1 MMFLWD
7 KSYKLKNFWYYIL
20 GSFILI
26 LFSTIGQLPMIPFL
40 PSELPSPDA
49 DPMDIFKTIPSNLR
63 LFLLL
68 LSFAFV
74 LPGIWLVVK
83 KLHDL
88 PIMSILSSRKKI
100 DLERVLYSF
109 MLWGT
114 VVSAFVFLEYS
125 LNPENYVFNFK
136 VKEFLI
142 LAVIAILFIPIQT
155 SVEEIVFRGY
165 LMQGFGHWL
174 NSRFMAL
181 FLTSTVFGSLHLAN
195 PEITALGYEF
205 VILYITVGFV
215 LGIMTLMDDGL
226 ELALGFH
233 AANNLIAALLV
244 TADWTVFQTESIL
257 IDISEPSLG
266 ITDWI
271 TPFIVFPFFLLYLQG
286 SIHGQ
291 TGKKNYFLR
300 LDNFNS
306 IFISLLL

>member
-142 LAVIAILFIPIQT
+142 LAVIAILLIPIQT

-271 TPFIVFPFFLLYLQG
+271 TPFIVFPILLALFARKYSWTNWKEKLF
-286 SIHGQ
+286 S
-291 TGKKNYFLR
+291 KVR
-300 LDNFNS
+300 
-306 IFISLLL
+306 

>member
-1 MMFLWD
+1 MFLWY

-20 GSFILI
+20 VSFIMI

-233 AANNLIAALLV
+233 AANNLIAALLL

-271 TPFIVFPFFLLYLQG
+271 TPFIVFPILLALFARKYSWTNWKEKLF
-286 SIHGQ
+286 S
-291 TGKKNYFLR
+291 KVR
-300 LDNFNS
+300 
-306 IFISLLL
+306 

>member
-1 MMFLWD
+1 MFLWD

-68 LSFAFV
+68 LSFVFV

-88 PIMSILSSRKKI
+88 PIMSVLSSRKKI

-109 MLWGT
+109 MIWGT

-271 TPFIVFPFFLLYLQG
+271 TPFIVFPILLALFARKYSWTNWKEKLF
-286 SIHGQ
+286 S
-291 TGKKNYFLR
+291 KVR
-300 LDNFNS
+300 
-306 IFISLLL
+306 

>member
-1 MMFLWD
+1 MFLFD
-7 KSYKLKNFWYYIL
+7 KSYRLKNFGYYIL

-26 LFSTIGQLPMIPFL
+26 FFSFIGQLPMIPFL
-40 PSELPSPDA
+40 PTELPSPDA
-49 DPMDIFKTIPSNLR
+49 NPMDLFKSIPSNLR

-68 LSFAFV
+68 LSFVAV
-74 LPGIWLVVK
+74 VPGIWLVVK

-88 PIMSILSSRKKI
+88 PLMSILSSRKKI
-100 DLERVLYSF
+100 DLERVMYSF
-109 MLWGT
+109 MLWGSI
-114 VVSAFVFLEYS
+114 VSAFVFLEYS
-125 LNPENYVFNFK
+125 LSPENYEINFK
-136 VKEFLI
+136 LKEFLI

-155 SVEEIVFRGY
+155 SVEEVVFRGY

-181 FLTSTVFGSLHLAN
+181 FLTSIVFGSLHLAN

-205 VILYITVGFV
+205 IFLYISVGFL

-226 ELALGFH
+226 ELAIGFH

-257 IDISEPSLG
+257 INIAEPSLG

-271 TPFIVFPFFLLYLQG
+271 TPLIIYPIILAVFARKYSWSNWKEKLF
-286 SIHGQ
+286 S
-291 TGKKNYFLR
+291 KVR
-300 LDNFNS
+300 
-306 IFISLLL
+306 

>member
-1 MMFLWD
+1 MFLWD

-74 LPGIWLVVK
+74 VPGIWLVVK

-88 PIMSILSSRKKI
+88 PIMSVLSSRKKI

-125 LNPENYVFNFK
+125 LNPDNYVFNFK

-271 TPFIVFPFFLLYLQG
+271 TPFIVFPILLALFARKYSWTNWKEKLF
-286 SIHGQ
+286 S
-291 TGKKNYFLR
+291 KVR
-300 LDNFNS
+300 
-306 IFISLLL
+306 

>member
-1 MMFLWD
+1 MFLWD

-74 LPGIWLVVK
+74 LPAIWLVVK

-271 TPFIVFPFFLLYLQG
+271 TPFIVFPILLALFARKYSWTNWKEKLF
-286 SIHGQ
+286 S
-291 TGKKNYFLR
+291 KVR
-300 LDNFNS
+300 
-306 IFISLLL
+306 

>member
-1 MMFLWD
+1 MFLFD
-7 KSYKLKNFWYYIL
+7 KSYRLKNFGYYIL

-26 LFSTIGQLPMIPFL
+26 MFSFIGQLPMIPFL
-40 PSELPSPDA
+40 PTELPSPDA
-49 DPMDIFKTIPSNLR
+49 NAMDIFKAIPSNLR

-68 LSFAFV
+68 LSFVFV
-74 LPGIWLVVK
+74 VPGIWLVVK

-88 PIMSILSSRKKI
+88 PIMSILSSRKKF
-100 DLERVLYSF
+100 DLERVIYSF
-109 MLWGT
+109 MLWGSI
-114 VVSAFVFLEYS
+114 VSAFVFLEYS
-125 LNPENYVFNFK
+125 LSPESYEINFK
-136 VKEFLI
+136 LKEFLI

-181 FLTSTVFGSLHLAN
+181 FLSSVVFGSLHLAN

-205 VILYITVGFV
+205 IFLYITVGFV

-226 ELALGFH
+226 ELAVGFH

-244 TADWTVFQTESIL
+244 TADWTVFQTESVL

-266 ITDWI
+266 ISDWLA
-271 TPFIVFPFFLLYLQG
+271 PFIVYPILL
-286 SIHGQ
+286 
-291 TGKKNYFLR
+291 T
-300 LDNFNS
+300 
-306 IFISLLL
+306 IFARKYSWSNWKEKLLSKTR

>member
-1 MMFLWD
+1 MFLWD

-26 LFSTIGQLPMIPFL
+26 LFSIIGQLPMIPFL

-233 AANNLIAALLV
+233 AANNLIAALLL

-271 TPFIVFPFFLLYLQG
+271 TPFIVFPILLALFARKYSWTNWKEKLF
-286 SIHGQ
+286 S
-291 TGKKNYFLR
+291 KVR
-300 LDNFNS
+300 
-306 IFISLLL
+306 

>member
-1 MMFLWD
+1 MFLWD

-26 LFSTIGQLPMIPFL
+26 IFSTIGQLPMIPFL

-100 DLERVLYSF
+100 DLGRVLYSF

-114 VVSAFVFLEYS
+114 VVTVFVFIEYS

-205 VILYITVGFV
+205 IILYITVGFV

-233 AANNLIAALLV
+233 AANNLIAALLL

-271 TPFIVFPFFLLYLQG
+271 TPFIVFPILLSVFARKYSWTNWKEKLF
-286 SIHGQ
+286 S
-291 TGKKNYFLR
+291 KVR
-300 LDNFNS
+300 
-306 IFISLLL
+306 

>member
-26 LFSTIGQLPMIPFL
+26 LFSFIGQLPMIPFL

-74 LPGIWLVVK
+74 VPGIWLVVK

-88 PIMSILSSRKKI
+88 PIMSVLSSRKKI
-100 DLERVLYSF
+100 DLERVLYAF

-114 VVSAFVFLEYS
+114 IVSAFVFLEYS
-125 LNPENYVFNFK
+125 LNSDNYVFNFK

-266 ITDWI
+266 ITDWV
-271 TPFIVFPFFLLYLQG
+271 TPFIVFPILLA
-286 SIHGQ
+286 
-291 TGKKNYFLR
+291 
-300 LDNFNS
+300 
-306 IFISLLL
+306 IFARKYSWTNWKEKLFSKVR

>member
-1 MMFLWD
+1 MFLFD
-7 KSYKLKNFWYYIL
+7 KSYRLKNFGYYIL

-26 LFSTIGQLPMIPFL
+26 FFSFIGQLPMIPFF
-40 PSELPSPDA
+40 PTELPSPDA
-49 DPMDIFKTIPSNLR
+49 NPVDIFKSIPSNLR

-68 LSFAFV
+68 LSFVAV
-74 LPGIWLVVK
+74 VPGIWLVVK

-100 DLERVLYSF
+100 DLERVMYSF
-109 MLWGT
+109 MLWGSI
-114 VVSAFVFLEYS
+114 VSAFVFIEYS
-125 LNPENYVFNFK
+125 LSPESYEINFK
-136 VKEFLI
+136 LKEFLI

-181 FLTSTVFGSLHLAN
+181 FLSSLVFGSLHLAN

-205 VILYITVGFV
+205 IFLYITVGFL

-266 ITDWI
+266 ITDFIAPFVVYPILLAIFARKYSWI
-271 TPFIVFPFFLLYLQG
+271 NWREKLFSRT
-286 SIHGQ
+286 
-291 TGKKNYFLR
+291 R
-300 LDNFNS
+300 
-306 IFISLLL
+306 

>member
-1 MMFLWD
+1 MFLFD
-7 KSYKLKNFWYYIL
+7 KSYRLKNFGYYIL

-26 LFSTIGQLPMIPFL
+26 FFSFIGQLPMIPFL
-40 PSELPSPDA
+40 SAESLSPDSN
-49 DPMDIFKTIPSNLR
+49 PMDLFKSIPSNLR

-68 LSFAFV
+68 LSFVAV
-74 LPGIWLVVK
+74 VPGIWLVVK

-88 PIMSILSSRKKI
+88 PLMSILSSRKKI
-100 DLERVLYSF
+100 DLERIMYSF
-109 MLWGT
+109 MLWGSI
-114 VVSAFVFLEYS
+114 VSAFVFLEYS
-125 LNPENYVFNFK
+125 LSPEDYEINFK
-136 VKEFLI
+136 LKEFLI

-155 SVEEIVFRGY
+155 SVEEVVFRGY

-181 FLTSTVFGSLHLAN
+181 FLTSIVFGSLHLAN

-205 VILYITVGFV
+205 IFLYISVGFL

-226 ELALGFH
+226 ELAIGFH

-257 IDISEPSLG
+257 INIAEPSLG

-271 TPFIVFPFFLLYLQG
+271 APIIIYPIILAVFARKYSWSNWKEKLF
-286 SIHGQ
+286 S
-291 TGKKNYFLR
+291 KVR
-300 LDNFNS
+300 
-306 IFISLLL
+306 

>member
-1 MMFLWD
+1 MFLWD
-7 KSYKLKNFWYYIL
+7 KSYNLKNFWYYIL

-88 PIMSILSSRKKI
+88 PIMSIISSRKKI
-100 DLERVLYSF
+100 DLGRVLYSF
-109 MLWGT
+109 LLWGT
-114 VVSAFVFLEYS
+114 VVSVFVFLEYS

-233 AANNLIAALLV
+233 AANNLIAALLL

-271 TPFIVFPFFLLYLQG
+271 TPFIVFPILLAVFARKYSWTNWKEKLF
-286 SIHGQ
+286 S
-291 TGKKNYFLR
+291 KVR
-300 LDNFNS
+300 
-306 IFISLLL
+306 

>member
-1 MMFLWD
+1 MFLWD

-174 NSRFMAL
+174 NNRFMAL

-271 TPFIVFPFFLLYLQG
+271 TPFIVFPILLALFARKYSWTNWKEKLF
-286 SIHGQ
+286 S
-291 TGKKNYFLR
+291 KVR
-300 LDNFNS
+300 
-306 IFISLLL
+306 

>member
-1 MMFLWD
+1 MFLWD

-271 TPFIVFPFFLLYLQG
+271 TPFIVFPILLALFARKYSWTNLKEKLF
-286 SIHGQ
+286 S
-291 TGKKNYFLR
+291 KVR
-300 LDNFNS
+300 
-306 IFISLLL
+306 

>member
-1 MMFLWD
+1 MFLWD

-40 PSELPSPDA
+40 PTELPSPDA
-49 DPMDIFKTIPSNLR
+49 DPMDIFRTIPSNLR

-68 LSFAFV
+68 LSFVFV

-88 PIMSILSSRKKI
+88 PVMSVLSSRKKI

-125 LNPENYVFNFK
+125 LNPENYIFNFK

-215 LGIMTLMDDGL
+215 LGIMTLMDEGL

-233 AANNLIAALLV
+233 AANNLIVALLL

-271 TPFIVFPFFLLYLQG
+271 TPFIVFPILLAVFARKYSWTNWKEKLF
-286 SIHGQ
+286 S
-291 TGKKNYFLR
+291 KVR
-300 LDNFNS
+300 
-306 IFISLLL
+306 

>member
-1 MMFLWD
+1 MFLWD

-26 LFSTIGQLPMIPFL
+26 IFSTIGQLPMIPFL

-100 DLERVLYSF
+100 DLGRVLYSF

-114 VVSAFVFLEYS
+114 VVTVFVFIEYS

-233 AANNLIAALLV
+233 AANNLIAALLL

-271 TPFIVFPFFLLYLQG
+271 TPFIVFPILLTVFARKYSWTNWKEKLF
-286 SIHGQ
+286 S
-291 TGKKNYFLR
+291 KVR
-300 LDNFNS
+300 
-306 IFISLLL
+306 

>member
-1 MMFLWD
+1 MFLWD

-40 PSELPSPDA
+40 PSELPTPDA

-68 LSFAFV
+68 LSFLFV

-88 PIMSILSSRKKI
+88 PIMSVLSSRKKI

-109 MLWGT
+109 MIWGT

-142 LAVIAILFIPIQT
+142 LAVVAILFIPIQT

-233 AANNLIAALLV
+233 AANNLIAALLL

-271 TPFIVFPFFLLYLQG
+271 TPFIVFPILLALFARKYSWTNWKEKLF
-286 SIHGQ
+286 S
-291 TGKKNYFLR
+291 KVR
-300 LDNFNS
+300 
-306 IFISLLL
+306 

>member
-1 MMFLWD
+1 MFLWD

-271 TPFIVFPFFLLYLQG
+271 TPFIVFPILLALFARKYSWTNWKEKLF
-286 SIHGQ
+286 S
-291 TGKKNYFLR
+291 KVR
-300 LDNFNS
+300 
-306 IFISLLL
+306 

>member
-1 MMFLWD
+1 
-7 KSYKLKNFWYYIL
+7 
-20 GSFILI
+20 
-26 LFSTIGQLPMIPFL
+26 MIPFF
-40 PSELPSPDA
+40 PTELPSPDA
-49 DPMDIFKTIPSNLR
+49 NPIDIFKSIPSNLR

-68 LSFAFV
+68 LSFVAV
-74 LPGIWLVVK
+74 VPGIWLVVK

-100 DLERVLYSF
+100 DLERVMYSF
-109 MLWGT
+109 MLWGSI
-114 VVSAFVFLEYS
+114 VSAFVFIEYS
-125 LNPENYVFNFK
+125 LSPESYEINFK
-136 VKEFLI
+136 LKEFLI

-181 FLTSTVFGSLHLAN
+181 FLSSVVFGSLHLAN

-205 VILYITVGFV
+205 IFLYITVGFL

-266 ITDWI
+266 ITDFI
-271 TPFIVFPFFLLYLQG
+271 APFVVYPILLA
-286 SIHGQ
+286 
-291 TGKKNYFLR
+291 
-300 LDNFNS
+300 
-306 IFISLLL
+306 IFARKYSWTNWREKLFSRTR

>member
-114 VVSAFVFLEYS
+114 VVSGFVFLEYS

-195 PEITALGYEF
+195 PEITSLGYEF

-271 TPFIVFPFFLLYLQG
+271 TPFIVFPILLAVFARKYSWTNWKEKLF
-286 SIHGQ
+286 S
-291 TGKKNYFLR
+291 R
-300 LDNFNS
+300 VR
-306 IFISLLL
+306 

>member
-1 MMFLWD
+1 MFLWD

-68 LSFAFV
+68 LSFTFV

-88 PIMSILSSRKKI
+88 PIMSVLSGRKKI

-125 LNPENYVFNFK
+125 LNPENYVINFK

-165 LMQGFGHWL
+165 LMQGFGSWL

-181 FLTSTVFGSLHLAN
+181 FLTSIVFGSLHLAN

-271 TPFIVFPFFLLYLQG
+271 TPFIVFPILLAVFARKYSWTNWKEKLF
-286 SIHGQ
+286 S
-291 TGKKNYFLR
+291 KVR
-300 LDNFNS
+300 
-306 IFISLLL
+306 

>member
-1 MMFLWD
+1 MFLFD
-7 KSYKLKNFWYYIL
+7 KSYRLKNFGYYIL

-26 LFSTIGQLPMIPFL
+26 MFSFIGQLPMIPFL
-40 PSELPSPDA
+40 PTELPSPDA
-49 DPMDIFKTIPSNLR
+49 NAMDIFKAIPSNLR

-68 LSFAFV
+68 LSFVFV
-74 LPGIWLVVK
+74 VPGIWLVVK

-88 PIMSILSSRKKI
+88 PIMSILSSRKKF
-100 DLERVLYSF
+100 DLERVIYSF
-109 MLWGT
+109 MLWGSI
-114 VVSAFVFLEYS
+114 VSAFVFLEYS
-125 LNPENYVFNFK
+125 LSPESYEINFK
-136 VKEFLI
+136 LKEFLI

-181 FLTSTVFGSLHLAN
+181 FLSSFVFGSLHLAN

-205 VILYITVGFV
+205 IFLYITVGFV

-226 ELALGFH
+226 ELAVGFH

-244 TADWTVFQTESIL
+244 TADWTVFQTESVL

-266 ITDWI
+266 ISDWLA
-271 TPFIVFPFFLLYLQG
+271 PFIVYPILL
-286 SIHGQ
+286 
-291 TGKKNYFLR
+291 T
-300 LDNFNS
+300 
-306 IFISLLL
+306 IFARKYSWSNWKEKLLSKTR

>member
-1 MMFLWD
+1 MFLWD

-233 AANNLIAALLV
+233 AANNLIAALLL

-257 IDISEPSLG
+257 IDISEPSLS
-266 ITDWI
+266 IIDWI
-271 TPFIVFPFFLLYLQG
+271 SPFIVFPILLALFARKYSWTNWKEKLF
-286 SIHGQ
+286 S
-291 TGKKNYFLR
+291 KVR
-300 LDNFNS
+300 
-306 IFISLLL
+306 

>member
-1 MMFLWD
+1 MFLFD
-7 KSYKLKNFWYYIL
+7 KSYRLKNFGYYIL

-26 LFSTIGQLPMIPFL
+26 MFSFIGQLPMIPFL
-40 PSELPSPDA
+40 PTELPSPDA
-49 DPMDIFKTIPSNLR
+49 NAMDIFKAIPSNLR

-68 LSFAFV
+68 LSFVFV
-74 LPGIWLVVK
+74 VPGIWLVVK

-88 PIMSILSSRKKI
+88 PIMSILSIRKKF
-100 DLERVLYSF
+100 DLERVMYSF
-109 MLWGT
+109 MLWGSI
-114 VVSAFVFLEYS
+114 VSAFVFLEYS
-125 LNPENYVFNFK
+125 LSPESYEINFK
-136 VKEFLI
+136 LKEFLI

-181 FLTSTVFGSLHLAN
+181 FLSSVVFGSLHLAN

-205 VILYITVGFV
+205 IFLYITVGFV

-226 ELALGFH
+226 ELAVGFH

-244 TADWTVFQTESIL
+244 TADWTVFQTESVL

-266 ITDWI
+266 ISDWLA
-271 TPFIVFPFFLLYLQG
+271 PFIVYPILL
-286 SIHGQ
+286 
-291 TGKKNYFLR
+291 T
-300 LDNFNS
+300 
-306 IFISLLL
+306 IFARKYSWSNWKEKLLSKTR

>member
-1 MMFLWD
+1 MFLWD

-125 LNPENYVFNFK
+125 LNPDNYVFNFK

-165 LMQGFGHWL
+165 LMQGFGHWF

-271 TPFIVFPFFLLYLQG
+271 TPFIVFPILLALFARKYSWTNWKEKLF
-286 SIHGQ
+286 S
-291 TGKKNYFLR
+291 KVR
-300 LDNFNS
+300 
-306 IFISLLL
+306 

>member
-271 TPFIVFPFFLLYLQG
+271 TPFIVFPILLALFARKYSWTNWKEKLF
-286 SIHGQ
+286 S
-291 TGKKNYFLR
+291 KVR
-300 LDNFNS
+300 LF
-306 IFISLLL
+306 